1 MQRLL
6 GIDYG
11 HRRIGLAL
19 SDPLGITAQPLEVLE
34 RVSLKEDF
42 ARIAAIVAKYGVE
55 KIVLGL
61 PINMNGTESGLTS
74 DVRRFAEELRESV
87 ALPVEF
93 IDERLTTMQA
103 ERMLVEEAD
112 MSREKR
118 KKVRDKLAASL
129 ILQSYMDQ
137 NP

>member
-11 HRRIGLAL
+11 HRRIGFAL
-19 SDPLGITAQPLEVLE
+19 SDLLGITAQPLEVLE
-34 RVSLKEDF
+34 RVSLKSDL
-42 ARIAAIVAKYGVE
+42 AHIAAIAARYGVE

-61 PINMNGTESGLTS
+61 PINMNGTESELTA
-74 DVRRFAEELRESV
+74 DVRRFADKLRQSI